1 MSVLW
6 DTSGIQ
12 PRTEVVMAGAT
23 LPAMF
28 ANAVAARGDQV
39 WLREKQLGLW
49 QEWSWKQTGQ
59 AVREI
64 AMGLASLGFAPGD
77 TASVLS
83 NTVVEWVLA
92 DLGILSAGGVSNGVY
107 PTDAPSQLLYL
118 CEDSGTTV
126 LFVEDEEQ
134 LDKALEVREQLP
146 RLRHIVVFDMEGLHH
161 FEDPMVLSLEALRER
176 GREHDLA
183 HASLYEQRLASRQP
197 DDLAI
202 LIYTSGTTGRPKG
215 AMISHKALVYT
226 VHGYNT
232 LIAQDENDERMCFL
246 PLCHVAERLGGEY
259 FALYTGAKLNFVE
272 NPATVAENVREIAPT
287 VFVAVPRVWEK
298 FYSAVMI
305 AISESSRLQ
314 QLAYGWSIGVGR
326 QVAERVLEDRP
337 VPGLLKAQFR
347 LACWL
352 ALNNVRKLVGIHRAR
367 FLVTG
372 AAPIAPD
379 LIRWYLALGVPML
392 EVWGQTESGGAST
405 GMPAGRIKPGSIGP
419 ACASTRSGSTRTAA
433 NCWCAA
439 PTSSWAT

>member
-12 PRTEVVMAGAT
+12 PRTEVVMAGDT

-134 LDKALEVREQLP
+134 LDKALEVRSELP
-146 RLRHIVVFDMEGLHH
+146 TLH
-161 FEDPMVLSLEALRER
+161 
-176 GREHDLA
+176 
-183 HASLYEQRLASRQP
+183 
-197 DDLAI
+197 
-202 LIYTSGTTGRPKG
+202 
-215 AMISHKALVYT
+215 
-226 VHGYNT
+226 
-232 LIAQDENDERMCFL
+232 
-246 PLCHVAERLGGEY
+246 
-259 FALYTGAKLNFVE
+259 
-272 NPATVAENVREIAPT
+272 
-287 VFVAVPRVWEK
+287 
-298 FYSAVMI
+298 
-305 AISESSRLQ
+305 
-314 QLAYGWSIGVGR
+314 
-326 QVAERVLEDRP
+326 
-337 VPGLLKAQFR
+337 
-347 LACWL
+347 
-352 ALNNVRKLVGIHRAR
+352 
-367 FLVTG
+367 
-372 AAPIAPD
+372 
-379 LIRWYLALGVPML
+379 
-392 EVWGQTESGGAST
+392 
-405 GMPAGRIKPGSIGP
+405 
-419 ACASTRSGSTRTAA
+419 
-433 NCWCAA
+433 
-439 PTSSWAT
+439 